1 LFRVRAIN
9 KQNLPRTIHGVENTM
24 WTNQRGASGLNIL
37 FTLVMV
43 IFFGATILKLTPVYL
58 DNYTIKGALDGLNQQ
73 PGITQMSQDK
83 IKGVLL
89 KQLQINNVHNVDAKG
104 IVVKKENGRLT
115 VNIDY
120 EVRMDLVQNI
130 DLIVSFEN
138 KFEAVAH

>member
-1 LFRVRAIN
+1 
-9 KQNLPRTIHGVENTM
+9 M
-24 WTNQRGASGLNIL
+24 WNNQRGASGLNIL
-37 FTLVMV
+37 LTLVMV

>member
-1 LFRVRAIN
+1 
-9 KQNLPRTIHGVENTM
+9 M
-24 WTNQRGASGLNIL
+24 WNNQRGASGLSLL
-37 FTLVMV
+37 FTLVVV

-73 PGITQMSQDK
+73 PGITQMSQVK
-83 IKGVLL
+83 IKDLLL
-89 KQLQINNVHNVDAKG
+89 KQLRINNVHNIDAKD

-115 VNIDY
+115 VNVDY
-120 EVRMDLVQNI
+120 EVRMDLVQNL